1 MGSGRTGF
9 KVIAHHLIGHGAVL
23 SIEPNMGTIIPEMGT
38 TDPTS
43 IADAIF
49 TKGQQRV
56 LSALFGRPDR
66 SFYMNEL
73 VRLAGGGI
81 GAVQRELAS
90 FVSSGLVTVRSQ
102 GNQRHYQA
110 NPHSPVFEEL
120 RSLVV
125 KTFGVADWVR
135 QALVPLA
142 DRLRFACIYGSTAKG
157 TMHAASDV
165 DVMLVSDALT
175 LEEVLTALAPAER
188 GLGRLVNPTLYAEAE
203 FRKRAKSGQGFVA
216 KVLAGET
223 IALIGSTDGLV

>member
-1 MGSGRTGF
+1 MTHDRIADVGHTTIKPNLGMIAPKMG
-9 KVIAHHLIGHGAVL
+9 IA
-23 SIEPNMGTIIPEMGT
+23 SSPPS
-38 TDPTS
+38 S

-66 SFYMNEL
+66 SFYVNEL

-81 GAVQRELAS
+81 GAVQRELGS
-90 FVSSGLVTVRSQ
+90 LVSSGLVTVRSQ

-110 NPHSPVFEEL
+110 NPNSPVFEEL
-120 RSLVV
+120 RGLVV

-142 DRLRFACIYGSTAKG
+142 DRLRYACIYGSTAKG
-157 TMHAASDV
+157 TTHAASDV
-165 DVMLVSDALT
+165 DVMLVSDELT
-175 LEEVLTALAPAER
+175 LEDVLTALAPAER
-188 GLGRLVNPTLYAEAE
+188 GLGRQVNPTLYAEAE
-203 FRKRAKSGQGFVA
+203 FSKRARSGQGIVA

-223 IALIGSTDGLV
+223 ISLIGSTDGLL